1 MFMLF
6 TNFHKRRFNNLFAPI
21 LKIIIAL
28 MRKLLTYLNCNA
40 CVVICLQ
47 VLKKVLKQTSGRLS
61 LGKVIFYR
69 PVSPWTCSK
78 VLITRNVVCCT
89 SSLPVRGYLNMI

>member
-1 MFMLF
+1 MF
-6 TNFHKRRFNNLFAPI
+6 TNFHTRRFNNLFAPI

-28 MRKLLTYLNCNA
+28 LRKLLTYCNFNA

-47 VLKKVLKQTSGRLS
+47 VLKKVLKQTSGRIS
-61 LGKVIFYR
+61 LGKGIFYR

-78 VLITRNVVCCT
+78 VLITRNVACST
-89 SSLPVRGYLNMI
+89 SSLPVRGYLNII